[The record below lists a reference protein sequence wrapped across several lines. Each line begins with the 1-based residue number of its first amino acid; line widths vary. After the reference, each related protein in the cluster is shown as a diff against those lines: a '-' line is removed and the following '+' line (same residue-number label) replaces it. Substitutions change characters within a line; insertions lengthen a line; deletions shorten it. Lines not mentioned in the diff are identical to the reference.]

1 MNEENAGALRGA
13 RLEVLDTTLRDG
25 TQAEGVSLSVHDKI
39 AVAEALAE
47 FGIDLIEGGWP
58 GSNPRDADFFAAMKG
73 RSLPNG
79 ALLTAFGAT
88 RRRGIEPADD
98 PSLRALL
105 EAETPVVTIFGK
117 SWTLHV
123 IEALGVGLE
132 ENLTMIRESV
142 AFMRAAGRRVV
153 YDAEHFFDGYF
164 EDPAYTLATLEAAA
178 EGGADTLV
186 LADTNGGR
194 LPEEIS
200 AAVKRVVAHFPRLT
214 IGIHT
219 HNDADLAVAN
229 TLAALRAGARH
240 LQGTINGYGERAGN
254 ANLTSLI
261 PTLVL
266 KYGAHLKA
274 AENLERLRELA
285 HFVDERA
292 NQQPDRRAPYV
303 GDAAFAHKGGV
314 HVSAVLKNPRTYEHV
329 EPEAVGNRRRF
340 LVSDLSGRS
349 NLLAKLAEAGLELD
363 RDEAGPLLEEVKAL
377 EREGYA
383 FEGADASFFLLARR
397 LRGEAEPFTVTA
409 FKSWTSGDAHGRW
422 QAEATIQVEVGGRV
436 VHTAALGEGP
446 VGALDNALRKAL
458 LDFFPELTGVQLAD
472 YKVRVLEGSRVG
484 TASAVRVL
492 VEMEDPTGRWSTV
505 GASANVLE
513 ASLKALT
520 DGYAYALLK
529 MKTGG

>member
-1 MNEENAGALRGA
+1 M
-13 RLEVLDTTLRDG
+13 LDTTLRDG
-25 TQAEGVSLSVHDKI
+25 TQAEGVSLSVNDKV
-39 AVAEALAE
+39 AVAGALAE

-58 GSNPRDADFFAAMKG
+58 GSNPRDADFFEAMKG
-73 RSLPNG
+73 RELPGG
-79 ALLTAFGAT
+79 ARLAAFGAT
-88 RRRGIEPADD
+88 RRKGMAPEDD
-98 PSLRALL
+98 PSLAALL
-105 EAETPVVTIFGK
+105 DAGTPVVTIFGK
-117 SWTLHV
+117 SWTLHAL
-123 IEALGVGLE
+123 EALGVSLE
-132 ENLTMIRESV
+132 ENLAMIRETV
-142 AFMRAAGRRVV
+142 ACMRAAGRRVV
-153 YDAEHFFDGYF
+153 YDAEHFFDGYY
-164 EDPAYTLATLEAAA
+164 DDAAYALATLAAAA

-194 LPEEIS
+194 LPEEIY
-200 AAVKRVVAHFPRLT
+200 AATREVVARHPGLT
-214 IGIHT
+214 IGVHA
-219 HNDADLAVAN
+219 HNDAELAVAN

-266 KYGAHLKA
+266 KYGAWLRA
-274 AENLERLRELA
+274 GGNLERLRELA

-292 NQQPDRRAPYV
+292 NQHPNKRAPYV

-329 EPEAVGNRRRF
+329 EPAAVGNRRRF

-349 NLLAKLAEAGLELD
+349 NLLAKLAEAGLELSKE
-363 RDEAGPLLEEVKAL
+363 EAGPLLDEVKAL

-383 FEGADASFFLLARR
+383 FEGADASFYLLARR
-397 LRGEAEPFTVTA
+397 LRGGDEPFTVTA

-422 QAEATIQVEVGGRV
+422 QAEATIQVAVGGRV

-458 LDFFPELTGVQLAD
+458 LDFFPELAGVRLAD
-472 YKVRVLEGSRVG
+472 YKVRVLEGQAAG

-492 VEMEDPTGRWSTV
+492 VEMEGGERWSTV

-520 DGYAYALLK
+520 DGYAYALLR
-529 MKTGG
+529 MKGGGG

>member
-1 MNEENAGALRGA
+1 MTDETGGVLRGT

-39 AVAEALAE
+39 AVAEALAA
-47 FGIDLIEGGWP
+47 FGVDLIEGGWP
-58 GSNPRDADFFAAMKG
+58 GSNPRDADFFAAMRG

-88 RRRGIEPADD
+88 RRRGLEPADD
-98 PSLRALL
+98 PSLAALL
-105 EAETPVVTIFGK
+105 EAKTPVVTIFGK
-117 SWTLHV
+117 SWTLHAT
-123 IEALGVGLE
+123 EALGVSLE
-132 ENLTMIRESV
+132 ENLAMIRETV
-142 AFMRAAGRRVV
+142 AFMRTAGRRVV
-153 YDAEHFFDGYF
+153 YDAEHFFDGYA
-164 EDPAYTLATLEAAA
+164 DDAAYALATLEAAA
-178 EGGADTLV
+178 EGGAETMV

-194 LPEEIS
+194 LPEEVF
-200 AAVKRVVAHFPRLT
+200 AVTQRVVTRFPRLT
-214 IGIHT
+214 IGVHT
-219 HNDADLAVAN
+219 HNDAELAVAN

-240 LQGTINGYGERAGN
+240 LQGTVNGYGERAGN

-266 KYGAHLKA
+266 KYGARLKA
-274 AENLERLRELA
+274 AANLEKLRELA

-292 NQQPDRRAPYV
+292 NQHPDKRAPYV

-329 EPEAVGNRRRF
+329 EPGSVGNRRRF

-349 NLLAKLAEAGLELD
+349 NLLAKLAEAGLELSK
-363 RDEAGPLLEEVKAL
+363 DEAGPLLDEVKAL

-397 LRGEAEPFTVTA
+397 LRGEGEPFTVTA

-422 QAEATIQVEVGGRV
+422 QAEATIQVAVGGRV
-436 VHTAALGEGP
+436 VHTAALGDGP

-458 LDFFPELTGVQLAD
+458 LDFFPELAGVHLAD
-472 YKVRVLEGSRVG
+472 YKVRVLEGQQAG
-484 TASAVRVL
+484 TASVVRVL
-492 VEMEDPTGRWSTV
+492 VEMEHPDGRWNTV

-520 DGYAYALLK
+520 DGYAYALKL
-529 MKTGG
+529 KTGGS

>member
-1 MNEENAGALRGA
+1 MIDVDNALRGA

-39 AVAEALAE
+39 AVAEALAA

-88 RRRGIEPADD
+88 RRRDLEPADD
-98 PSLRALL
+98 SSLTALL

-117 SWTLHV
+117 SWTLHA
-123 IEALGVGLE
+123 IAALGVSLD
-132 ENLTMIRESV
+132 ENLAMIRETV

-164 EDPAYTLATLEAAA
+164 DDSSYALATLEAAA
-178 EGGADTLV
+178 DGGADTLV

-194 LPEEIS
+194 LPEEILS
-200 AAVKRVVAHFPRLT
+200 ATRRVIARFPQLT
-214 IGIHT
+214 IGVHT
-219 HNDADLAVAN
+219 HNDAELAVAN

-261 PTLVL
+261 PTLAL
-266 KYGAHLKA
+266 KYGASLKSDK
-274 AENLERLRELA
+274 NLEKLRELA
-285 HFVDERA
+285 HFIDERA
-292 NQQPDRRAPYV
+292 NQHPNKRAPYV

-314 HVSAVLKNPRTYEHV
+314 HVSAVLKNPRTYEHID
-329 EPEAVGNRRRF
+329 PESVGNRRRF

-349 NLLAKLAEAGLELD
+349 NLLAKLAEAGLELSK
-363 RDEAGPLLEEVKAL
+363 DEAGPLLEEVKAL

-383 FEGADASFFLLARR
+383 FEGADASFFLLARK
-397 LRGEAEPFTVTA
+397 LRGESEPFTVIA
-409 FKSWTSGDAHGRW
+409 FKSWTSGDAHGHW

-436 VHTAALGEGP
+436 IHTAALGDGP

-458 LDFFPELTGVQLAD
+458 LDFFPQLASVHLAD
-472 YKVRVLEGSRVG
+472 YKVRVLEGPQVG

-492 VEMEDPTGRWSTV
+492 VEMEHPADRWNTV

-520 DGYAYALLK
+520 DGYVYALLK
-529 MKTGG
+529 LNTEI